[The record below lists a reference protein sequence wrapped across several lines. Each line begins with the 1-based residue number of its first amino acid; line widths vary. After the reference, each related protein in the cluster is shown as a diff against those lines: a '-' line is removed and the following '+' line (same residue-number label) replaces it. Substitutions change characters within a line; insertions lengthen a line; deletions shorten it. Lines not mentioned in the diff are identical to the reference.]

1 MITFYPLLHR
11 KQMRKDRN
19 NTMRAI
25 SQPLFPGY
33 MFLCFDSSGNLFH
46 KVECCEGVICFVRF
60 GNGPAIIRDSVMENI
75 IAACFK
81 LGVEML
87 MLWKVML
94 KLWKVIL
101 SILMMKEY
109 CQ

>member
-1 MITFYPLLHR
+1 
-11 KQMRKDRN
+11 MRKDRN

-60 GNGPAIIRDSVMENI
+60 GNRTGN
-75 IAACFK
+75 
-81 LGVEML
+81 
-87 MLWKVML
+87 
-94 KLWKVIL
+94 
-101 SILMMKEY
+101 Y
-109 CQ
+109 T